1 MIKTERTFYPKAF
14 VKSGKEHTLNMQNM
28 QQAPVTPPKATPRCG
43 GLLLGLLLC
52 TLFQNMLGGMAYMAH
67 ESYAV
72 IALLYVLAVAVTYVL
87 IAVGVLNP
95 ARRIL
100 CAVGFWL
107 YAGITLIELINYLA
121 QLAEANFQMETIS
134 AVLTLL
140 LALLDLAVAFLLALW
155 VQLTLVNRVRVPAF
169 VPAIVAGVE
178 LFLFFVMM
186 VMATYEGE
194 TANEIVAALYSGVLV
209 LMSFTVFGVVAS
221 AAMPLFAGYWIKDL
235 ASDIPPV
242 DVYAKMRAKFM
253 RPTQNRN
260 MGYGQPQA
268 PYGQPQN
275 NARPQSYGQ
284 PPFGQP
290 QAPYGQP
297 QNNARPQ
304 SYGQPQFGQ
313 PQAPYGQP
321 QSFAQPPRPAEPQF
335 DDPQINAARP
345 APKPDNGF
353 DQF

>member
-1 MIKTERTFYPKAF
+1 M
-14 VKSGKEHTLNMQNM
+14 NMQNM
-28 QQAPVTPPKATPRCG
+28 QQAPQAPVTPPKATPRCG

-52 TLFQNMLGGMAYMAH
+52 TLFQNMLSGMTYMAD
-67 ESYAV
+67 ESHAV
-72 IALLYVLAVAVTYVL
+72 IALLYVLFVATTYVL
-87 IAVGVLNP
+87 IAIGVMSP
-95 ARRIL
+95 VRRIL

-107 YAGITLIELINYLA
+107 YAGIALIDLINYFA
-121 QLAEANFQMETIS
+121 QLAETEFQIETLS
-134 AVLTLL
+134 AVL
-140 LALLDLAVAFLLALW
+140 ALLIALVELLVAALLALW
-155 VQLTLVNRVRVPAF
+155 VQLTLVNRVRVPVF
-169 VPAIVAGVE
+169 VPAILAGVV

-186 VMATYEGE
+186 AMAAYEGE
-194 TANEIVAALYSGVLV
+194 ASNEILAALYSGVLV
-209 LMSFTVFGVVAS
+209 LMSFTVFGVVAA
-221 AAMPLFAGYWIKDL
+221 AAMPLFAGYWLKDM

-275 NARPQSYGQ
+275 NARSQGYGQ
-284 PPFGQP
+284 PQSFGQPQAPYGQPQNNTRPQGYGQPQSFGQP

-304 SYGQPQFGQ
+304 G
-313 PQAPYGQP
+313 YGQP
-321 QSFAQPPRPAEPQF
+321 QSFAQPSRPAEPQF

-345 APKPDNGF
+345 APRPDNGF
-353 DQF
+353 DKF